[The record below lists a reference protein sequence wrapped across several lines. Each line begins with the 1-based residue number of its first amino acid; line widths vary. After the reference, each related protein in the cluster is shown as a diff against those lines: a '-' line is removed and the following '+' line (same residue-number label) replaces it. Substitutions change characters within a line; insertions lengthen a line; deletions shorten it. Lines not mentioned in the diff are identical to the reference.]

1 MTIFQYALK
10 RSFSNKTNML
20 FLMLAP
26 VVCIFLPAAEHWPLF
41 PFGYQYFGILIMFI
55 SMRLTSII
63 LEDRTRG
70 VVKRLAVAPITHF
83 QYLSQNL
90 LAYFIIMVIQSFI
103 VVYGG
108 LLYGQELYQPFL
120 LFGLFLSFSLTAL
133 AFALAWISFFRSKET
148 SFLIFI
154 SLISLLALMGG
165 LLIPIEM
172 MPDVLVKLAVLFPT
186 YWLMEGLNWIVL
198 GENLSDFLLVNG
210 MLLLYAV
217 IFLILGSIRR
227 IQ

>member
-1 MTIFQYALK
+1 
-10 RSFSNKTNML
+10 ML

-26 VVCIFLPAAEHWPLF
+26 VVCIFLPAAEYWPLL
-41 PFGYQYFGILIMFI
+41 PFGYQYFGILILFV

-90 LAYFIIMVIQSFI
+90 LAYFIIMVIQSFV

-108 LLYGQELYQPFL
+108 LIYGQELYQPFL
-120 LFGLFLSFSLTAL
+120 LFGLFLSFSLMAL

-154 SLISLLALMGG
+154 SMISLFALLGG

-172 MPDVLVKLAVLFPT
+172 MPDVLARLAVIFPT
-186 YWLMEGLNWIVL
+186 YWLMEGLNWIVI
-198 GENLSDFLLVNG
+198 GEDLSDFLLVNG
-210 MLLLYAV
+210 MLILYAV